1 MLYFSRVF
9 PVCGNYQ
16 CPVMYLLKNILY
28 CNSTNP
34 LSQYPYTQEQ
44 ELNPTRISLG
54 YVQTENKYRGF
65 QGTHKAQATFM
76 RVTAV
81 KFLLFRCPE
90 LDYYVIY
97 LVFRGVCWCRPD
109 SNTVFRS
116 ITVLVTIPSPFF
128 IFQSELFSI
137 FSEIRLKFQ
146 LIIII
151 LMQWFFS
158 QLILQLIH
166 TGVNYLMPMKL
177 FTKHCVQTH

>member
-9 PVCGNYQ
+9 PVYGNYQ
-16 CPVMYLLKNILY
+16 CPVMYLL
-28 CNSTNP
+28 
-34 LSQYPYTQEQ
+34 TQ
-44 ELNPTRISLG
+44 P
-54 YVQTENKYRGF
+54 
-65 QGTHKAQATFM
+65 TFM

-158 QLILQLIH
+158 RLILQLIH
-166 TGVNYLMPMKL
+166 TGVNYLMPVKL
-177 FTKHCVQTH
+177 FTKHCMCANALTIKVPQ